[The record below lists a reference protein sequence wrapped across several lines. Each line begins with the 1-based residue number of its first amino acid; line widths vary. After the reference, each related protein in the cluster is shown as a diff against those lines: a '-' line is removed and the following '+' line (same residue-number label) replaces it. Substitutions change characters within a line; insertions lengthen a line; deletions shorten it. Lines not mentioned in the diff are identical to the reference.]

1 MRRAPAAVPRFT
13 VRPPNRDAEAE
24 LLLERFSRA
33 VEGVVSAYTRGI
45 ALLDDASWRRARAFG
60 SLEQA
65 EAKAAAFDRWVRD
78 KRSRLRELDLQG
90 SEIKLEAR
98 RLPERPIWADV
109 DVAAQRKKARERKE
123 RRLEPMPS
131 PGTKG
136 SIDFISPSRLD
147 RY

>member
-1 MRRAPAAVPRFT
+1 M
-13 VRPPNRDAEAE
+13 
-24 LLLERFSRA
+24 
-33 VEGVVSAYTRGI
+33 
-45 ALLDDASWRRARAFG
+45 LDDASWRRARAFG

-98 RLPERPIWADV
+98 RLPERPIWANV

-136 SIDFISPSRLD
+136 STDYISPSRLD